1 MKMGNLTKRLIV
13 FFDVFLAKKYWV
25 VNNLNFKVLNM
36 YYKAMSLVSCRKA
49 VHVNKV
55 GFGA

>member
-1 MKMGNLTKRLIV
+1 MGNLTKRLIV